1 MAEGILRH
9 LHGGSYEV
17 HSAGTQPS
25 RVNPYA
31 VRVMDEIGIDI
42 TGHTSKSID
51 AYEGACFDFVVTV
64 CDHANE
70 SCPVFRG
77 GGKHIHKGFRDP
89 AGFRGKD
96 EEILA
101 GFRTVRD
108 EIKSWIESEFG
119 SD

>member
-9 LHGGSYEV
+9 LYGKRFDV

-31 VRVMDEIGIDI
+31 VRVMEEIGIDI
-42 TGHTSKSID
+42 TGHSSKSID
-51 AYEGACFDFVVTV
+51 VYEGACFDRVVTV
-64 CDHANE
+64 CDQANE
-70 SCPVFRG
+70 ACPVFFG
-77 GGKHIHKGFRDP
+77 GGEHTHKGFRDP

-108 EIKSWIESEFG
+108 EIKDWVESEFG
-119 SD
+119 AN